1 MLLHSRANGV
11 LQTSVWSWRIEVE
24 KGEEMK
30 VREVDLRRNRRSAL
44 LKL

>member
-1 MLLHSRANGV
+1 MEV
-11 LQTSVWSWRIEVE
+11 LRTSVWSWRIEVE

-30 VREVDLRRNRRSAL
+30 GRGVDLRRNRRFTL